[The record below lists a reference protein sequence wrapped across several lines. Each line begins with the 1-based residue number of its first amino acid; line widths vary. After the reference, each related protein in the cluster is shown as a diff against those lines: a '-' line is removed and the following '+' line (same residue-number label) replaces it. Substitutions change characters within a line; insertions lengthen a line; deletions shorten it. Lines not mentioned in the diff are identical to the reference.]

1 MTRITDQAREQ
12 GGLLSQEDLAEILM
26 CDVRTIRRDIESL
39 RQREIVIATGRT
51 KRLIKEYEQII
62 EEYKKGNYNMK
73 QLLSS
78 EVHIENNI
86 ESWIIEYAEKM
97 ELPKN

>member
-1 MTRITDQAREQ
+1 MNDTPIDTKIKEGLKVQAKCI
-12 GGLLSQEDLAEILM
+12 AF
-26 CDVRTIRRDIESL
+26 
-39 RQREIVIATGRT
+39 ATGRT
-51 KRLIKEYEQII
+51 KRLINEYEQII

-86 ESWIIEYAEKM
+86 ESWIIEYAEKT
-97 ELPKN
+97 EQQKN